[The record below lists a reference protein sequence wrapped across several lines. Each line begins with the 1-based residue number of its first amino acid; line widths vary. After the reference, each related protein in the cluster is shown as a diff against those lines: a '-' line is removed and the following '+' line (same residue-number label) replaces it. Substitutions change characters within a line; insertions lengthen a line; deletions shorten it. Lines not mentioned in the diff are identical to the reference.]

1 MKIEKYSFGSIT
13 INGKEYTKDVIIF
26 PDKVLS
32 PWWREEGH
40 SLSLKD
46 LKDVIESA
54 PNLLIIGT
62 GLEEE
67 KLKKMALENIK
78 FTGYVSDKE
87 KDRLIANSKG
97 FINPVENEDFGIIP
111 IEAMS
116 LGVPVLVHKSGGH
129 LESVKEGVNG
139 MFFESLDVENLTNT
153 IKEFNQK
160 IEQGEFKK
168 GKVKESVQKFSAE
181 RFKNGFSAFI
191 WRAWEEHARTTRD
204 SHNRS

>member
-62 GLEEE
+62 GAYGAMDIPKEILQKLKEKNIETVSAKTEEATKLYNEKLEEN
-67 KLKKMALENIK
+67 KNI
-78 FTGYVSDKE
+78 
-87 KDRLIANSKG
+87 IAC
-97 FINPVENEDFGIIP
+97 F
-111 IEAMS
+111 
-116 LGVPVLVHKSGGH
+116 H
-129 LESVKEGVNG
+129 L
-139 MFFESLDVENLTNT
+139 TC
-153 IKEFNQK
+153 
-160 IEQGEFKK
+160 
-168 GKVKESVQKFSAE
+168 
-181 RFKNGFSAFI
+181 
-191 WRAWEEHARTTRD
+191 
-204 SHNRS
+204 